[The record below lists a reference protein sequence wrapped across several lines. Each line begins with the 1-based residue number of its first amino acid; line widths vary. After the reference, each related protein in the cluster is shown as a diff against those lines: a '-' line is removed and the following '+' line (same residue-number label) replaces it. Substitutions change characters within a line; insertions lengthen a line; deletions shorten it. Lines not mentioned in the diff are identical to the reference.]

1 MSTLK
6 PSGTAPPVESGASS
20 PGLGQMTH
28 VHDPN
33 GSYAGSYSLLPST
46 KVTTTACV
54 DRPTMAGIITNVY
67 DRLES
72 YEEIMRRYGS
82 LEDALKEEK
91 YRGDRLEQEL
101 ITLRDIGIQLRG
113 YVKHHF
119 DRLLSFFRKAHQ
131 CSKE

>member
-1 MSTLK
+1 
-6 PSGTAPPVESGASS
+6 
-20 PGLGQMTH
+20 
-28 VHDPN
+28 
-33 GSYAGSYSLLPST
+33 
-46 KVTTTACV
+46 
-54 DRPTMAGIITNVY
+54 MAGMIANVY